1 MGLTLYHY
9 ANSIGSEKARLALDE
24 KGLRWESREI
34 DLFKG
39 EQFDPAYLKLN
50 KKAVVPTLIHDG
62 RVLPESTV
70 ICEYIDDVFPAPRLK
85 PVDPFDVAQMRLFT
99 KAVDEGLHWG
109 SAIFSFVAMFA
120 DRLRKLSKD
129 KLAAHFASM
138 PDLDRRE
145 RQAAIVEHGA
155 DAPHVLRAIA
165 IWETGF
171 ANIDKALADGRP
183 WIMGDAYTLA
193 DLCVTPFVARMEYVR
208 LFDAFT
214 ATRPMTVAW
223 WARVKAR
230 PSFASANKA
239 WLTEADVK
247 EMAEGGEK
255 IRTAIAAKR
264 AEFVR
269 TDKAAAGWGST

>member
-1 MGLTLYHY
+1 MALILYHY
-9 ANSIGSEKARLALDE
+9 ANSIGSEKARLALAE
-24 KGLRWESREI
+24 KGVTWESREV

-39 EQFDPAYLKLN
+39 EQFDPAYLALN
-50 KKAVVPTLIHDG
+50 PKAVVPTLVHDG

-70 ICEYIDDVFPAPRLK
+70 ICEYVDDIFPSPPLK
-85 PVDPFDVAQMRLFT
+85 PGDPFALARMRLFP
-99 KAVDEGLHWG
+99 KAVDEGLHWA

-120 DRLRKLSKD
+120 DRLRKLSSD

-145 RQAAIVEHGA
+145 RQAAIVAHGA

-165 IWETGF
+165 IWEAGLTS
-171 ANIDKALADGRP
+171 IEKAASNGGP

-208 LFDAFT
+208 LLDAFT
-214 ATRPMTVAW
+214 AERPHTVVW

-230 PSFASANKA
+230 PSFASANRA
-239 WLTEADVK
+239 WLTEADLK
-247 EMAEGGEK
+247 EMADGGE
-255 IRTAIAAKR
+255 RVRAAITAKR

-269 TDKAAAGWGST
+269 TDKAATG